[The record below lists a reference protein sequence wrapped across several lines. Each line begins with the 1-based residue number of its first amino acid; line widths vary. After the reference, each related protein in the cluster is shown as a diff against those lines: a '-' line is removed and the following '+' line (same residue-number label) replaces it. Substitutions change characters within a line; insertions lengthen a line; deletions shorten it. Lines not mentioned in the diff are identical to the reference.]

1 MLIKLMLL
9 ATAAAAV
16 TATATGVATN
26 TANEKRSKIR
36 KMTKAEPLPEQGP
49 ELPEERGTYLNDP
62 TARAYEMDYMYV

>member
-26 TANEKRSKIR
+26 TANEKRSKFR
-36 KMTKAEPLPEQGP
+36 KATKAEPLPEQAL
-49 ELPEERGTYLNDP
+49 ELPEERGAYLNDP
-62 TARAYEMDYMYV
+62 TARKYKMDYMYV